1 MKEIEEV
8 TDAIT
13 HFVLCHFYSGEL
25 NILSTSLIGLQC
37 CSLQI
42 LLRPHGRSVR
52 RQATAPSW
60 SRGRW
65 IPILHFK
72 QEIRHFKALSCPGC
86 SVGPGA
92 KDIFAKWWYCGRWL
106 VNASCHWG
114 PSWETYECEHNVW
127 TVSWRRITSHRHIIL
142 DSPPTWEQKAT
153 HVFFPCVSVSV
164 TSARF

>member
-13 HFVLCHFYSGEL
+13 CHFYTGEL

-60 SRGRW
+60 GRGRW
-65 IPILHFK
+65 IPVALFK
-72 QEIRHFKALSCPGC
+72 QEIRHFKAPSCPGC
-86 SVGPGA
+86 SIGPGT
-92 KDIFAKWWYCGRWL
+92 KDIFAKWWYFGRRL
-106 VNASCHWG
+106 VNALCYWG
-114 PSWETYECEHNVW
+114 PSWETHECEQNVLM
-127 TVSWRRITSHRHIIL
+127 VLWRRISSHRHIV
-142 DSPPTWEQKAT
+142 WT
-153 HVFFPCVSVSV
+153 HLPLGNKKLHMFSFHV
-164 TSARF
+164 